1 MPTNVGLGYEA
12 QLVGQVLQRRLIG
25 ATAWIFVDSPV
36 TAAKYRLD
44 GGGTYVRLQ
53 YIGDWSYNGGVGPS
67 GGTLAAPGTAISP
80 SFVGTRNVQSITD
93 WTDQAVAPNIPA
105 EPGLGSAFEAT
116 LNLSGNQIVNVA
128 PSTTPTGAIN
138 QQQLADAIAIAQA
151 PIEVA
156 IVNGAV
162 TNAIG
167 VLLSG
172 VTIDASNATHTQ
184 VTIDLGTTT
193 NGKRRKTQ
201 GFRLMSNGSERDLI
215 RTESRKGEAYT
226 FVFLKSSVEGSTSVN
241 LLLN

>member
-1 MPTNVGLGYEA
+1 MTTNIGLGYEA

-25 ATAWIFVDSPV
+25 ATSWSFVDYPV

-53 YIGDWSYNGGVGPS
+53 YIGDWSYVGGTGPS
-67 GGTLAAPGTAISP
+67 GGALAGPGTAISP
-80 SFVGTRNVQSITD
+80 SFVAIRGGSASD
-93 WTDQAVAPNIPA
+93 WTSQSATPNIPS
-105 EPGLGSAFEAT
+105 EPGLGATFEGP
-116 LNLSGNQIVNVA
+116 LNLTGNQIVNVA
-128 PSTTPTGAIN
+128 AATTSTGAIN
-138 QQQLADAIAIAQA
+138 QQQLTDAIAAVQT

-167 VLLSG
+167 VLMSA

-184 VTIDLGTTT
+184 VTINLGTTT

-201 GFRLMSNGSERDLI
+201 GFRLMSNNSERELT
-215 RTESRKGEAYT
+215 RTENRTGEAYT
-226 FVFLKSSVEGSTSVN
+226 FVFLKTSSDGFSSVN

>member
-1 MPTNVGLGYEA
+1 MTTNIGLGYEA

-25 ATAWIFVDSPV
+25 ATSWSFVDYPV

-53 YIGDWSYNGGVGPS
+53 YIGDWSYTGGIGPS
-67 GGTLAAPGTAISP
+67 GGSLATPGTAISP
-80 SFVGTRNVQSITD
+80 SFVASRTTQVATD
-93 WTDQAVAPNIPA
+93 WTSQSAAPNIPV
-105 EPGLGSAFEAT
+105 EPGLGATFEGP
-116 LNLSGNQIVNVA
+116 LNLTGNQIVNVA
-128 PSTTPTGAIN
+128 ASTTSTGAIN
-138 QQQLADAIAIAQA
+138 QQQLTDTIAAVQT

-167 VLLSG
+167 VLLSN

-184 VTIDLGTTT
+184 VTINLGTTT

-201 GFRLMSNGSERDLI
+201 GFRLINGVERDLI
-215 RTESRKGEAYT
+215 RTDTRFGEAYT
-226 FVFLKSSVEGSTSVN
+226 FVFLKTSSDGSSSVN

>member
-44 GGGTYVRLQ
+44 GGGTYVRLH
-53 YIGDWSYNGGVGPS
+53 YIGDWSYSGSVGPS
-67 GGTLAAPGTAISP
+67 GGPLTGPGTAISP
-80 SFVGTRNVQSITD
+80 SFVATRGGSDTD
-93 WTDQAVAPNIPA
+93 WTSQSATPNIPA

-116 LNLSGNQIVNVA
+116 LNLSGNQILNVA
-128 PSTTPTGAIN
+128 ASTTPTGAIN
-138 QQQLADAIAIAQA
+138 QQQLTDAIAIVQT

-156 IVNGAV
+156 IVNGVV

-167 VLLSG
+167 VLLSS

-184 VTIDLGTTT
+184 VTINLGTTT
-193 NGKRRKTQ
+193 NGKRRKAQ
-201 GFRLMSNGSERDLI
+201 GLRLMSNGSERDLI
-215 RTESRKGEAYT
+215 RTETRKGEAYT
-226 FVFLKSSVEGSTSVN
+226 FVFLKSSAEGSTSVN